1 MSKNNIPKV
10 KVILGKDVT
19 IEKGAIVGYSRLS
32 KLREGY
38 SSKPTVIGDDTIIRT
53 GAIVYA
59 GCTIGKHCH
68 IGHHTVV
75 REFTEMGDFSSLGS
89 NVVIEGYTKI
99 GHHSI
104 IHAQSHITA
113 KMMIGNFVFIGPNI
127 TTANDRKLR
136 YHRPKITE
144 EDEGPTIEDGV
155 IIGAGAHI
163 LPKVHIGIGAFIAMG
178 ALVTKDVR
186 PWMLVMGIPA
196 KEIHC
201 VDRTQVVEELI
212 NEYDRFIAETHSKD
226 VQQ

>member
-1 MSKNNIPKV
+1 MRKNKILKTEVFIGKNV
-10 KVILGKDVT
+10 VIEEGT
-19 IEKGAIVGYSRLS
+19 IVGYARLT

-38 SSKPTVIGDDTIIRT
+38 KFAPVVIGDNTIIRT
-53 GAIVYA
+53 GSIIYA
-59 GCTIGKHCH
+59 GCKIGRNCH
-68 IGHHTVV
+68 IGHNTIV

-113 KMMIGNFVFIGPNI
+113 KMTIGNFVFIGPNI

-136 YHRPKITE
+136 YHRPEITE
-144 EDEGPTIEDGV
+144 EDEGPTVEDGV

-178 ALVTKDVR
+178 ALVTKDIR
-186 PWMLVMGIPA
+186 PWMLVMGVPA
-196 KEIHC
+196 KEIHY

-212 NEYDRFIAETHSKD
+212 NEYDKFIAETYSKD
-226 VQQ
+226 AQ